1 MKYVAIPEKRY
12 TSVHL
17 SFKRATPKSDY
28 IRILKTCSG
37 KQTSLS
43 EIYPGVKSP
52 IAQEVV
58 ALAKQGY
65 LQKYTAKKYTRVHR
79 LIVDNSIL
87 AITYSRVWYKT
98 TKKGERLVQ
107 FVLLKNK

>member
-1 MKYVAIPEKRY
+1 MKYIAIPEERVSY
-12 TSVHL
+12 VYL

-28 IRILKTCSG
+28 VRILQVCTG
-37 KQTSLS
+37 KQTTLR

-52 IAQEVV
+52 VADEVV

-79 LIVDNSIL
+79 LVIDNSIL
-87 AITYSRVWYKT
+87 AVTHSRVWYKT
-98 TKKGERLVQ
+98 TKKGERLVKSI
-107 FVLLKNK
+107 LSKHN